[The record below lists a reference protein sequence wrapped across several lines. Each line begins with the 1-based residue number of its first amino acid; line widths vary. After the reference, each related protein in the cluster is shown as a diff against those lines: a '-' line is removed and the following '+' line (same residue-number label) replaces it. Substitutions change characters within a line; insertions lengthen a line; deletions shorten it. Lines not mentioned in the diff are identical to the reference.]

1 MTIQQS
7 IKVLSERLEFARK
20 EYSSVA
26 EDYKLALLTAIECM
40 KKIQSQI
47 HCRDCK
53 HWGTDVK
60 GETDMVKCCEYGK
73 YMIGNN
79 GYCYYGERRSDNS

>member
-40 KKIQSQI
+40 KKYSHRYIAGI
-47 HCRDCK
+47 ANI
-53 HWGTDVK
+53 
-60 GETDMVKCCEYGK
+60 GK
-73 YMIGNN
+73 PMLKEKQTWSSAVSMENT
-79 GYCYYGERRSDNS
+79 